1 MQDQRSTGRPPYNP
15 QLWRGKNCDRVYRRA
30 RRESARRVY
39 LQTTNSGSG
48 GGVVTQARDGSAAA
62 GAMVVKLPGN
72 EISGS
77 VITGNYHYGNYA
89 QNYRNN
95 HSP

>member
-1 MQDQRSTGRPPYNP
+1 MTGTVLQADMTHRRWSTQSSPALTPAPSSAGI
-15 QLWRGKNCDRVYRRA
+15 GKIA
-30 RRESARRVY
+30 PM
-39 LQTTNSGSG
+39 G
-48 GGVVTQARDGSAAA
+48 GGCHFRS
-62 GAMVVKLPGN
+62 MVVKLPGN

>member
-62 GAMVVKLPGN
+62 GARGAHEAPRGFRGHGAPDDHSLRELK
-72 EISGS
+72 S
-77 VITGNYHYGNYA
+77 VGHVSRPA
-89 QNYRNN
+89 
-95 HSP
+95 